1 MYYFISS
8 LNIFAKII
16 KHQFKI
22 IQLISS
28 IVSDLDY
35 DNETKIQSEL
45 AFYNGFTISTFF
57 CKKYNLSTNFAC
69 NKDEKYDNLT
79 TPTILI
85 SRAIKT
91 IY

>member
-22 IQLISS
+22 IQFISS

-45 AFYNGFTISTFF
+45 AFYNGFTVSTFF
-57 CKKYNLSTNFAC
+57 AKN
-69 NKDEKYDNLT
+69 
-79 TPTILI
+79 
-85 SRAIKT
+85 T
-91 IY
+91 IYQPTLPATKMKNMIT